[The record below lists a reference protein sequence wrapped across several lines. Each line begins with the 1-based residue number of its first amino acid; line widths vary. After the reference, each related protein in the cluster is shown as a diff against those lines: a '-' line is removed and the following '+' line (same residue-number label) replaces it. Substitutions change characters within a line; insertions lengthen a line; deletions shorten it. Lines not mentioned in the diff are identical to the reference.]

1 MSNMW
6 RFDYPRHDDFVAPAQ
21 EKSELWRTLIGV
33 MLVIG
38 VTIGLS
44 PLVYGFATGFLS
56 VLIPDTGVVE
66 VFVLLFSFLAV
77 TVGVFGAL
85 YLLHKRSAAS
95 VFGPRKALI
104 NHFGKVGFGVI
115 ALLAVI
121 MVLPPWDFGEPLV
134 GNREFGPW
142 LMVLPIALLAVLIQS
157 SAEEILFRGYLQQ
170 QLGARFRA
178 RWVWMVV
185 PSILFAL
192 AHYDPA
198 TAGEN
203 AWLMVL
209 WAGVFGL
216 VMADLTARAG
226 NLGPAIAVHF
236 VNNAMALL
244 VISLPDQLG
253 DAALY
258 LLPFGMSDAEMM
270 RAWLPVDFATTFIM
284 WLVARLMIRR

>member
-1 MSNMW
+1 MW
-6 RFDYPRHDDFVAPAQ
+6 HFDYPRHVDFIAPAQ

-33 MLVIG
+33 ILVIG

-44 PLVYGFATGFLS
+44 PLIYAVMTGALGIF
-56 VLIPDTGVVE
+56 VADAGIVD

-77 TVGVFGAL
+77 TVGVTGAL
-85 YLLHKRSAAS
+85 YLLHNRPAQT
-95 VFGPRKALI
+95 VFGPLGVLI
-104 NHFGKVGFGVI
+104 NHFVRVCFGIV
-115 ALLAVI
+115 ALLVVVT
-121 MVLPPWDFGEPLV
+121 VLPPWDVGEPLID
-134 GNREFGPW
+134 NRAFGPW

-170 QLGARFRA
+170 QLGARFRS
-178 RWVWMVV
+178 RWVWMVL
-185 PSILFAL
+185 PSVLFGF
-192 AHYDPA
+192 AHYDPV

-244 VISLPDQLG
+244 IVSLPDQLG

-258 LLPFGMSDAEMM
+258 LLPFGMSDADLV